1 MGICPKPTRLF
12 FTGANMIRFVQ
23 QVERNS
29 GMGDGPSL
37 IRRVQSLATPSP
49 ACSLQSNK
57 SYSSN
62 FKHANATIY
71 DSVSQRPAFSAWWL
85 RAVLCSLAVGFPCPH
100 FACHAGQKKKEGTR
114 WRLGGWWGER
124 RGPASAPT
132 RTPAQIKDRDG
143 ERGSTHVA
151 WGLSLLRICGGC
163 VPRPHHRLI
172 AVPHGSIP
180 LATGF

>member
-100 FACHAGQKKKEGTR
+100 FACHAGQKKKRGR
-114 WRLGGWWGER
+114 GGGWGD
-124 RGPASAPT
+124 G
-132 RTPAQIKDRDG
+132 G
-143 ERGSTHVA
+143 ERGAGQQVHPPGRPRRSKTGMGNVA
-151 WGLSLLRICGGC
+151 ARTWRGVCLYSVFVVVVSPAR
-163 VPRPHHRLI
+163 
-172 AVPHGSIP
+172 
-180 LATGF
+180 TTD